1 MNFFDCFAGIG
12 GFHFAAKAVFGR
24 ELRPVG
30 HCEND
35 RVANACY
42 EAVTKRVRSSR
53 PYLSIG
59 DLTELTRTGSGK
71 LRSVSAI
78 RSDLPKHARR
88 IDLFTAGFPCQPH
101 SLMGNRK
108 GLTDSRGEIAYDM
121 LKLIA
126 AMDAQAVVLENVRA
140 IRSVNGGEFFESV
153 LRRLGRNYDVRW
165 MELNASDFCVPQT
178 RRRLFIIATR
188 NSAEIQPPPPRPIAC
203 ARFPTTWHLLER
215 SVGPRYYLSEQIKKT
230 ILRDEHKGYRRKAEI
245 NKLLARPLTRTMHKM
260 HRASQDNY
268 YSDAF
273 IQGRFDEGTSSV
285 VLHREGHDC
294 IRKITPL
301 EAFRIQAFPES
312 AASRW
317 LSLGFPDSRY
327 YMAAGNAVPPPLAEV
342 VLELVACHA
351 LN

>member
-1 MNFFDCFAGIG
+1 
-12 GFHFAAKAVFGR
+12 
-24 ELRPVG
+24 
-30 HCEND
+30 
-35 RVANACY
+35 
-42 EAVTKRVRSSR
+42 
-53 PYLSIG
+53 
-59 DLTELTRTGSGK
+59 
-71 LRSVSAI
+71 
-78 RSDLPKHARR
+78 
-88 IDLFTAGFPCQPH
+88 
-101 SLMGNRK
+101 
-108 GLTDSRGEIAYDM
+108 
-121 LKLIA
+121 
-126 AMDAQAVVLENVRA
+126 
-140 IRSVNGGEFFESV
+140 
-153 LRRLGRNYDVRW
+153 
-165 MELNASDFCVPQT
+165 
-178 RRRLFIIATR
+178 
-188 NSAEIQPPPPRPIAC
+188 
-203 ARFPTTWHLLER
+203 
-215 SVGPRYYLSEQIKKT
+215 
-230 ILRDEHKGYRRKAEI
+230 
-245 NKLLARPLTRTMHKM
+245 MHKM